1 MDSNIHYN
9 MVCFI
14 NDKHNIFIM
23 CNILN
28 TLMNNLQFVSNC
40 QYVFLFNKYILYLLK

>member
-14 NDKHNIFIM
+14 NDEHNIFFM

-40 QYVFLFNKYILYLLK
+40 QYVFYLINIFYIY